1 MRRRL
6 PLALLVPAILI
17 AAALAV
23 PALIADRAAAA
34 PLAPAAGCGDLLD
47 YFREAARDRLGLWYG
62 EVAEESE
69 ESEEEASSAV
79 VMPAAVASA
88 DEASAAE
95 AEAAAP
101 ADLGERSETGTNV
114 QVAGVDESDIIK
126 TAGGYIYILADDRLR
141 VARIVPGGAE
151 FAAALD
157 LRDPFAPEMQ
167 RRELLL
173 FRDRLLAF
181 RSTGPAWD
189 YWHGGAER
197 TQIIEIDIADP
208 RRPRLLRTLDT
219 YGSFNAA
226 RLVGGSARVVLQRDA
241 ARDVLWRRAEEAR
254 WRDGWTDGLQLGE
267 WLPIYSLTDHNDG
280 TWRYG
285 YTVECGDIHLP
296 SDPTALG
303 TTLLLTFDLAGG
315 DGIGDWAGAGVV
327 ASDATVYAT
336 PDSFYIAAFAYP
348 DTDVHRFDLSRPAE
362 PRYAGSA
369 SVSGQLIN
377 QFAMSEYKG
386 HLRVAATLVD
396 AWPSVSEL
404 TVFRV
409 GADGLE
415 QAGKAGGLGT
425 TETIYSVR
433 FLGERGYVV
442 TFRQIDPLYV
452 LDLSDPAAPTVAG
465 ELKIPGYSRY
475 LHPLSQGL
483 LLGVGQDAD
492 PRTGRPL
499 GLQVS
504 LFDVSDPSAPAQLD
518 RLELGDAES
527 AAEFD
532 HRAFTYDGT
541 AYIPAGPSSNQWW
554 VEPGDESEIGGALYA
569 ISVEP
574 DALALEATLR
584 FSSPPLRSL
593 PIRNRLYVLT
603 GEELAT
609 VERDDHE
616 LRQRLPY

>member
-6 PLALLVPAILI
+6 PLALIVPALLI
-17 AAALAV
+17 AAALAI
-23 PALIADRAAAA
+23 PALVADRAGAA
-34 PLAPAAGCGDLLD
+34 PLAPAGGCGDLLD
-47 YFREAARDRLGLWYG
+47 YFREAARDRLGLAYG
-62 EVAEESE
+62 ETEAFTEEA
-69 ESEEEASSAV
+69 EEEASAF
-79 VMPAAVASA
+79 MPVTVASA
-88 DEASAAE
+88 SDAAAE
-95 AEAAAP
+95 DSAEAP
-101 ADLGERSETGTNV
+101 ADLGARSATGTNV
-114 QVAGVDESDIIK
+114 QVAGIDESDIIK
-126 TAGGYIYILADDRLR
+126 TARGYIYILSDDRLR
-141 VARIVPGGAE
+141 VARIIPDGAE
-151 FAAALD
+151 FVAGLD

-173 FRDRLLAF
+173 FRDTLLAF

-197 TQIIEIDIADP
+197 TQIIEIDISDP
-208 RRPRLLRTLDT
+208 RRPRLARTLDS

-226 RLVGGSARVVLQRDA
+226 RLVGGSARVVLQREA

-267 WLPIYSLTDHNDG
+267 WLPIYSLTDHRDG
-280 TWRYG
+280 TWSYG
-285 YTVECGDIHLP
+285 YTAECNNIHLP
-296 SDPTALG
+296 SDPASLG

-315 DGIGDWAGAGVV
+315 DGIGNWAGIGVV
-327 ASDATVYAT
+327 ASGATVYAT
-336 PDSFYIAAFAYP
+336 ADSLYVAGDRHP
-348 DTDVHRFDLSRPAE
+348 DTAIHRFDLARPSE
-362 PRYAGSA
+362 PRYAGSG

-377 QFAMSEYKG
+377 QFAMSEYEG
-386 HLRVAATLVD
+386 HLRVAATRTDV
-396 AWPSVSEL
+396 WPSVSEL

-409 GADGLE
+409 GGETLD
-415 QAGKAGGLGT
+415 QVGKAGGLGT
-425 TETIYSVR
+425 TETIYAVR

-442 TFRQIDPLYV
+442 TFRQVDPLYV
-452 LDLSDPAAPTVAG
+452 LDLSDPADPTVAG

-475 LHPLSQGL
+475 LHPLSQDL

-492 PRTGRPL
+492 PSTGWPL
-499 GLQVS
+499 GLQIS
-504 LFDVSDPSAPAQLD
+504 LFDVSDPSAPVQLD

-541 AYIPAGPSSNQWW
+541 AYIPAGPSSNQWR
-554 VEPGDESEIGGALYA
+554 VEPGGEAETGGALYA
-569 ISVEP
+569 IGVEP
-574 DALALEATLR
+574 DALTLEATLR